1 LDKKK
6 MSKYHAHQ
14 VLVNEILCELSKSK
28 HIRVW
33 KNDTGAAKSL
43 DGERFVKY
51 GLVGSADIIGIN
63 YLEHL
68 RIGQFVAIEV
78 KTGSARQSE
87 EQKRFEKMILDRGG
101 VYILARTVLDATSR
115 LAIARTI

>member
-1 LDKKK
+1 

-14 VLVNEILCELSKSK
+14 VLVTQILCELSKNK
-28 HIRVW
+28 NIRVW
-33 KNDTGAAKSL
+33 RNDTGAAKSI
-43 DGERFVKY
+43 DGDRFIKY

-78 KTGSARQSE
+78 KTGSARQSDA
-87 EQKRFEKMILDRGG
+87 QKNFEKMILSRGG
-101 VYILARTVLDATSR
+101 VYILARSVLEVTDR
-115 LAIARTI
+115 LAIAHTI